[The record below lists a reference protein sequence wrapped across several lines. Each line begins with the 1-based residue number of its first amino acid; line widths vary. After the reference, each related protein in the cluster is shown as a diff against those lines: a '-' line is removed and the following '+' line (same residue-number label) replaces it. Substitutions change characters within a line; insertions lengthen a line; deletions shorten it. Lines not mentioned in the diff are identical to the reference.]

1 MLCEWFPAP
10 VCQAQAPEEKQTHLG
25 HQHGSEEHL
34 PGLGWLGVLS
44 ANDGTM
50 GELLTPHQGPCS
62 LEKDGA
68 DTFTQWNLR
77 ISLGEAGLQGWQHS

>member
-1 MLCEWFPAP
+1 M
-10 VCQAQAPEEKQTHLG
+10 CQAWAPEEKTHLG
-25 HQHGSEEHL
+25 HQHGSEAHL
-34 PGLGWLGVLS
+34 PGSGWLEVLS

-50 GELLTPHQGPCS
+50 GGLVAPHQGPCS

-77 ISLGEAGLQGWQHS
+77 ISRIEAGLQG